1 MVLLHVGTFQL
12 DRDSHLSTAWHRL
25 LPKVRLICVLLLVFA
40 TSFTPNGHWRTWSVY
55 GLGLALIIAIS
66 RVSFSVL
73 IQRVAIE
80 SVFLG
85 VVLLG
90 TLFRE
95 GGEILWQWGGL
106 RITTEGAMV
115 LGSVSFKAVLCLL
128 MLNVLVMTTAIADL
142 LDALT
147 ALKMPPL
154 LVAILNSMYR
164 YLGVL
169 INEFETM
176 RRAALSRNLL
186 NNRRWQRL
194 IIGNTMG
201 SLFIRSYER
210 GERIHQ
216 AMLARGYR
224 GIAAI
229 AKEQP
234 LQRIDRIALL
244 LMMTLVSVGQL
255 IYLYRFWQ

>member
-1 MVLLHVGTFQL
+1 
-12 DRDSHLSTAWHRL
+12 
-25 LPKVRLICVLLLVFA
+25 
-40 TSFTPNGHWRTWSVY
+40 
-55 GLGLALIIAIS
+55 
-66 RVSFSVL
+66 
-73 IQRVAIE
+73 
-80 SVFLG
+80 
-85 VVLLG
+85 
-90 TLFRE
+90 
-95 GGEILWQWGGL
+95 
-106 RITTEGAMV
+106 MV

-128 MLNVLVMTTAIADL
+128 MLNILVMTTAIADL

-224 GIAAI
+224 GMAAI